1 MSVQN
6 IKPHMPNAQLL
17 SQSGTKESDPGL
29 TARTIHMAVQPLP
42 HLGEVGA

>member
-6 IKPHMPNAQLL
+6 IKIQMPNAQLL
-17 SQSGTKESDPGL
+17 SQSGTKASNPEL